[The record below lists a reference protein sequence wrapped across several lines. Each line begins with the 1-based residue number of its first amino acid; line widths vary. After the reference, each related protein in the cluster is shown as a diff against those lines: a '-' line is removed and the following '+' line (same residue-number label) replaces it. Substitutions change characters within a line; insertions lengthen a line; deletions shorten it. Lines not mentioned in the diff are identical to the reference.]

1 MRAWEQSP
9 FHKRS
14 TKARLENKTKWKT
27 CPIKKTCSSKTS
39 HLYMSRKLWTSSISS
54 FPSHLHSSFSHSD
67 IHWTARRRL
76 HRQTGSNGLHH
87 HFLKRWRKH
96 LKSCPEEVVV
106 VVVVI
111 SLKHLDRTEW
121 EGNTNTPTHNIICW
135 FEISSRI
142 SLKHYKYIH
151 VHIHTSTSGSFVI
164 YDRKIKTQTAL
175 DWKIDIQ

>member
-1 MRAWEQSP
+1 
-9 FHKRS
+9 
-14 TKARLENKTKWKT
+14 
-27 CPIKKTCSSKTS
+27 
-39 HLYMSRKLWTSSISS
+39 MSRKLWTSSISS

-67 IHWTARRRL
+67 IHWTASRRL

-96 LKSCPEEVVV
+96 LKSRPEEVVV

-121 EGNTNTPTHNIICW
+121 EGNTNTPTHTQFTKSWYNIICW

-142 SLKHYKYIH
+142 SLKHYKY
-151 VHIHTSTSGSFVI
+151 IHTSTSGSFVI